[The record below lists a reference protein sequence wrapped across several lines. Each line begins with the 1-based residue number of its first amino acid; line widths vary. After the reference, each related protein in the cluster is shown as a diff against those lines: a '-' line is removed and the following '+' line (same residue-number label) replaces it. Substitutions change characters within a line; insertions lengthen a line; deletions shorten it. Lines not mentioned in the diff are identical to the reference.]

1 MTWLWIAAWGVLLVV
16 FIGLLLA
23 DTSRTVDRLANPDE
37 PVAGVADLLTRD
49 DPDDEGG
56 ESRGDRR
63 RGALGA
69 WGWPGGMGGLVG
81 HAILCDP
88 TVPVEADDVIQAAR
102 LKNGFRVIGCRRY
115 L

>member
-23 DTSRTVDRLANPDE
+23 ETSRKVDRLANPDE
-37 PVAGVADLLTRD
+37 AVAGVADLLTRD
-49 DPDDEGG
+49 PDVEGTDLLTQDDPDDEGD

-69 WGWPGGMGGLVG
+69 
-81 HAILCDP
+81 
-88 TVPVEADDVIQAAR
+88 
-102 LKNGFRVIGCRRY
+102 
-115 L
+115 

>member
-23 DTSRTVDRLANPDE
+23 DTSRKVDRLANPDE
-37 PVAGVADLLTRD
+37 PVAGVADLLTPDDPDDEGAHLLTQD

-63 RGALGA
+63 RRALGA
-69 WGWPGGMGGLVG
+69 
-81 HAILCDP
+81 
-88 TVPVEADDVIQAAR
+88 
-102 LKNGFRVIGCRRY
+102 
-115 L
+115 